1 MRATVDYRKISWATA
16 HISLKFSSE
25 FMREKVQTGSLK
37 SLFDFILSQRDASCL
52 DQANQHQ
59 NTEFR

>member
-1 MRATVDYRKISWATA
+1 MRATVDNRKISQATA

-37 SLFDFILSQRDASCL
+37 SLFSLTLYYRNVMPA
-52 DQANQHQ
+52 A
-59 NTEFR
+59 